1 MRTNPKMTTGVI
13 PMNELRCSTW
23 WELFEPSTSPWCDYP
38 IFFMIK
44 QIIDDDE
51 LDIMTWLTDDMVSV
65 LDISYLM
72 EHSGSKHPSIVVERS
87 YKFNGEDIETTMKL
101 LAYQIIQKFADKWD
115 RLYSAITTDYR
126 PLENYD
132 MEQTETPDIT
142 KTETRNSSVTTS
154 VTNDI
159 TDGDVYGFNS
169 SSPVPQTK
177 TTRNGSTTVS
187 GDSDDNVTTNTESGT
202 RGLTRHGNIGVT
214 TSQQM
219 LQSEIDL
226 RNNFNFTNQLFEDLD
241 SIMCLLVY

>member
-1 MRTNPKMTTGVI
+1 MGVI
-13 PMNELRCSTW
+13 HPMNDLQQTTW
-23 WELFEPSTSPWCDYP
+23 WELFKPLTSDWRTYP
-38 IFFMIK
+38 IFDVIK
-44 QIIDDDE
+44 NIIDDEE
-51 LDIMTWLTDDMVSV
+51 LDILPWLTYDMVNI
-65 LDISYLM
+65 LDLM
-72 EHSGSKHPSIVVERS
+72 YVVEHSGSKHPSIVVQRLYE
-87 YKFNGEDIETTMKL
+87 FEEEDVESTMKL
-101 LAYQIIQKFADKWD
+101 LALQVIQKFADKWD
-115 RLYSAITTDYR
+115 RLYSAITTDYK

-132 MEQTETPDIT
+132 MSQTETPDIT

-187 GDSDDNVTTNTESGT
+187 GDSDDNVTTNTETGT

-226 RNNFNFTNQLFEDLD
+226 RNNYNFTNQLFDDLD